1 MPRKRQLLVN
11 PVLCQYV
18 YDVLL
23 TTTPHERLNL
33 SGKYLKAAKHS
44 KTALT
49 FSVNSTYEE
58 KAILL
63 AKLGKPFFWGIG
75 ISRDEMKKLMDENT
89 FGQKELT
96 DRAIKDRFVA
106 VADKQFIQF
115 AGLLAAS
122 CHGETWM
129 LNRQFLTVGYRMKEW
144 KKEYANTTHTEMK
157 ESRQA
162 SKEIAK
168 LQVLTLMLS
177 EMVPEICGVTK
188 PALDVLLWMFG
199 REKEFIALRD
209 LKTVFS
215 GIHRNFK
222 VVSSVTQLREANYI
236 EKSYLSKEIEYK
248 VTALGADAVMRFQK
262 RVFNTENF

>member
-49 FSVNSTYEE
+49 FAVNSTYEE

-63 AKLGKPFFWGIG
+63 AKLGKPFFWGVG
-75 ISRDEMKKLMDENT
+75 IDREGLKKLMDENI

-96 DRAIKDRFVA
+96 DRAIKDRFVV

-144 KKEYANTTHTEMK
+144 RKEYANTTHSEMK
-157 ESRQA
+157 ASRQA
-162 SKEIAK
+162 SKDIAK
-168 LQVLTLMLS
+168 LQVHTLMLS
-177 EMVPEICGVTK
+177 EMVPEICGITK
-188 PALDVLLWMFG
+188 PALDVLLWMFA
-199 REKEFIALRD
+199 REREFISLLN

-222 VVSSVTQLREANYI
+222 VLSAVTQLRESLYI
-236 EKSYLSKEIEYK
+236 EKSMLSKDIEYR
-248 VTALGADAVMRFQK
+248 VTALGADAVMKFQK
-262 RVFNTENF
+262 RVLNAENF